1 MAVLT
6 VPEPVEAIAIKA
18 QGLDAQAVSI
28 NAALNKITTTIAGI
42 WDLDTSK
49 KEAPDAQKTVFIP
62 HKNPGSESVVEGDDR
77 KPVAPEHFAPGGKYR
92 SILKLF
98 VKYEN
103 LGDSKFAHG
112 TGWLIR
118 PDVMITAGHNV
129 FTWRAGGGRAREII
143 AYAGYNGAS
152 SINDPSVEVRRAKR
166 VVTTSQWLSNRG
178 SMAHDFA
185 LVMFDKPFTNVAP
198 FQYIETPLKDKL
210 ELGVVGYP
218 ADKIDATTG
227 ERGGKMY
234 ELFENTE
241 YNIME
246 QKDTMLE
253 HFIDSEGGNSGGP
266 VLRGSDLCAIATHV
280 YGGDSNTASVLGRY
294 GNPVQDYIAAFDLPL
309 ANPGQIN
316 LVPVNG
322 DVISQADAATG
333 PQAKEI
339 AKLGDNVVTP
349 GNDSNGH
356 SDNPNG
362 PNDENS
368 TKTNTS
374 KPEFWI
380 FEGVDEIL
388 NLTKDIATVL
398 GSSIA
403 GPVGAAIVPAIVTG
417 IKMAQPEGPL
427 DIDAALRRALLANTT
442 FLVAQQRSA
451 REEGWL
457 DDLADVVIAPLK
469 LISSPITPIPAVG
482 SPVIRLPFEEVM
494 RTIGVVGDAAEK
506 LVDDVAAEV
515 TRGLLL
521 RAQIPELATLAKAE
535 SAIDS
540 AKASENEAAFVQQF
554 AQAAGRN
561 TDTNTKAS
569 EEGFFDD
576 VGDFFKGAADSIGDV
591 VSDGAKLVGKAT
603 LDGVGIVV
611 DTVTDVTDT
620 VSKVPVVGDVFGTV
634 IRGDPAFRM
643 LQMVGKTAKEMKFES
658 AFDDERKPENV
669 FDDLSKEIGKIAQ
682 ALILHQVFADQF
694 LSAQMARP
702 VTQLKEE
709 GFFDDVGDF
718 FSNGKN
724 VQAIGAGISCVGA
737 VAPAIPVVGPILGLG
752 LLGVGGV
759 TTVVGM
765 AI

>member
-1 MAVLT
+1 MTASLWHQSTLHLVVNIDVSVLT
-6 VPEPVEAIAIKA
+6 TETY
-18 QGLDAQAVSI
+18 SI
-28 NAALNKITTTIAGI
+28 IMLMAR
-42 WDLDTSK
+42 DL
-49 KEAPDAQKTVFIP
+49 A
-62 HKNPGSESVVEGDDR
+62 
-77 KPVAPEHFAPGGKYR
+77 
-92 SILKLF
+92 ILKLF
-98 VKYEN
+98 IKYEN
-103 LGDSKFAHG
+103 LGDNKFAHG

-152 SINDPSVEVRRAKR
+152 SINDPSVEVRKAKR

-185 LVMFDKPFTNVAP
+185 LVMFDKPFTNVTP

-218 ADKIDATTG
+218 ADKVDATTG

-246 QKDTMLE
+246 HKDTMLE

-309 ANPGQIN
+309 ANPRQIN

-333 PQAKEI
+333 PQVKEI
-339 AKLGDNVVTP
+339 AKLGDNIVTP
-349 GNDSNGH
+349 GNDSNSH
-356 SDNPNG
+356 SASLNG
-362 PNDENS
+362 ANGTNG
-368 TKTNTS
+368 TKANTNR
-374 KPEFWI
+374 PEFWI

-427 DIDAALRRALLANTT
+427 DIDAALRRALLANST
-442 FLVAQQRSA
+442 FLVAQQRNA
-451 REEGWL
+451 KEEGWL
-457 DDLADVVIAPLK
+457 DDLADVVTAPLK
-469 LISSPITPIPAVG
+469 LIPNPITPIPVVG
-482 SPVIRLPFEEVM
+482 SPVIRLPFGEVM

-506 LVDDVAAEV
+506 LVNDVAAEV

-521 RAQIPELATLAKAE
+521 RAQIPELARVAKAE
-535 SAIDS
+535 SAMDVES
-540 AKASENEAAFVQQF
+540 APQPSENEAAFVQEF
-554 AQAAGRN
+554 AQATAR
-561 TDTNTKAS
+561 NTKAS

-576 VGDFFKGAADSIGDV
+576 VGGFFKGAVDSVGDV

-603 LDGVGIVV
+603 LEGVGLVA
-611 DTVTDVTDT
+611 DAVTDVTET

-634 IRGDPAFRM
+634 IGGDPAFRL
-643 LQMVGKTAKEMKFES
+643 LQMVGKTAKEIKFES

-669 FDDLSKEIGKIAQ
+669 FDDLYKEISKIAQ

-724 VQAIGAGISCVGA
+724 IQAIGTGISCAGA
-737 VAPAIPVVGPILGLG
+737 VAPVIPVVGPILGLG

>member
-6 VPEPVEAIAIKA
+6 APEPVEAIAIKA

-28 NAALNKITTTIAGI
+28 NAALNKITTTIAGV

-49 KEAPDAQKTVFIP
+49 KEAPDANKTVFIP

-98 VKYEN
+98 IKYEN
-103 LGDSKFAHG
+103 LGESKFAHG

-152 SINDPSVEVRRAKR
+152 SINGPSVEVRKAKR

-185 LVMFDKPFTNVAP
+185 LVMFDKPFTNVTP

-246 QKDTMLE
+246 HKDTMLE

-333 PQAKEI
+333 PQVKEI

-349 GNDSNGH
+349 ENDSA
-356 SDNPNG
+356 
-362 PNDENS
+362 
-368 TKTNTS
+368 NTS

-451 REEGWL
+451 KEEGWL
-457 DDLADVVIAPLK
+457 DDLTDVVTAPLK
-469 LISSPITPIPAVG
+469 LIPNPMTPIPAVG

-506 LVDDVAAEV
+506 LVNDVAAEV

-521 RAQIPELATLAKAE
+521 RAQIPELASLAKAE
-535 SAIDS
+535 SAIDG

-554 AQAAGRN
+554 AQAAARN
-561 TDTNTKAS
+561 TNTNTKAS

-576 VGDFFKGAADSIGDV
+576 VGDFFKGAADSVGDV
-591 VSDGAKLVGKAT
+591 VSDGAKLVGK
-603 LDGVGIVV
+603 
-611 DTVTDVTDT
+611 
-620 VSKVPVVGDVFGTV
+620 
-634 IRGDPAFRM
+634 
-643 LQMVGKTAKEMKFES
+643 
-658 AFDDERKPENV
+658 
-669 FDDLSKEIGKIAQ
+669 
-682 ALILHQVFADQF
+682 
-694 LSAQMARP
+694 
-702 VTQLKEE
+702 
-709 GFFDDVGDF
+709 
-718 FSNGKN
+718 
-724 VQAIGAGISCVGA
+724 
-737 VAPAIPVVGPILGLG
+737 
-752 LLGVGGV
+752 
-759 TTVVGM
+759 
-765 AI
+765 

>member
-1 MAVLT
+1 MSVLT
-6 VPEPVEAIAIKA
+6 APEPVEAVAIKA

-28 NAALNKITTTIAGI
+28 NAALNKITTTIAGV
-42 WDLDTSK
+42 WDLDTTK
-49 KEAPDAQKTVFIP
+49 KETPDANKTVFIP

-98 VKYEN
+98 IKYEN
-103 LGDSKFAHG
+103 LGDNKFAHG

-152 SINDPSVEVRRAKR
+152 SINDPSVEVRKAKR

-185 LVMFDKPFTNVAP
+185 VVMFDKPFTNVTP
-198 FQYIETPLKDKL
+198 FQYIETPVKDKL

-234 ELFENTE
+234 ELFESTE

-322 DVISQADAATG
+322 DIISQADAATG
-333 PQAKEI
+333 PQVKEI

-349 GNDSNGH
+349 ASDFNGTNGTKP
-356 SDNPNG
+356 NP
-362 PNDENS
+362 
-368 TKTNTS
+368 S

-380 FEGVDEIL
+380 FEGVDEVL
-388 NLTKDIATVL
+388 SLTKDIATVL
-398 GSSIA
+398 GSTIG
-403 GPVGAAIVPAIVTG
+403 GPVGAVIVPAIVAG
-417 IKMAQPEGPL
+417 IKVAQPEGPFEM
-427 DIDAALRRALLANTT
+427 DAALRRALLANST
-442 FLVAQQRSA
+442 FLVAQQRNSN
-451 REEGWL
+451 EEGWL
-457 DDLADVVIAPLK
+457 DDLTDIVTAPLK
-469 LISSPITPIPAVG
+469 LIPNPIAPIPAVG

-506 LVDDVAAEV
+506 LVNDVAAEV

-521 RAQIPELATLAKAE
+521 RAQIPELACVAKAE
-535 SAIDS
+535 SAMDVDS
-540 AKASENEAAFVQQF
+540 ATKASENEAAFIQELT
-554 AQAAGRN
+554 QATARRAN
-561 TDTNTKAS
+561 AS
-569 EEGFFDD
+569 EEGFFDN
-576 VGDFFKGAADSIGDV
+576 VGDFFKGAVDSVGEV

-603 LDGVGIVV
+603 LDGVGFVV

-643 LQMVGKTAKEMKFES
+643 LQMVGKTAKEIKFES
-658 AFDDERKPENV
+658 AFDDETNKPESI
-669 FDDLSKEIGKIAQ
+669 FDDLSREISKIAQ

-702 VTQLKEE
+702 VAQLKEE

>member
-1 MAVLT
+1 
-6 VPEPVEAIAIKA
+6 
-18 QGLDAQAVSI
+18 
-28 NAALNKITTTIAGI
+28 
-42 WDLDTSK
+42 
-49 KEAPDAQKTVFIP
+49 
-62 HKNPGSESVVEGDDR
+62 
-77 KPVAPEHFAPGGKYR
+77 
-92 SILKLF
+92 
-98 VKYEN
+98 
-103 LGDSKFAHG
+103 
-112 TGWLIR
+112 
-118 PDVMITAGHNV
+118 MITAGHNV
-129 FTWRAGGGRAREII
+129 FTWKAGGGRARQIV
-143 AYAGYNGAS
+143 AYAGYNSAS
-152 SINDPSVEVRRAKR
+152 NINDPSVEVRKAKR

-185 LVMFDKPFTNVAP
+185 MVMFDKPFTNVTP
-198 FQYIETPLKDKL
+198 FQYIETPVKDKL

-227 ERGGKMY
+227 ERGGRMY
-234 ELFENTE
+234 ELFENTA
-241 YNIME
+241 YNTME

-316 LVPVNG
+316 LVPVSG
-322 DVISQADAATG
+322 DIISQADAATG
-333 PQAKEI
+333 LQAKEI
-339 AKLGDNVVTP
+339 AKLGDNVLTP
-349 GNDSNGH
+349 ASDLKGHNDGFNGTKP
-356 SDNPNG
+356 NPN
-362 PNDENS
+362 PN
-368 TKTNTS
+368 

-388 NLTKDIATVL
+388 SLTKDVATTL
-398 GSSIA
+398 GPTIGGA
-403 GPVGAAIVPAIVTG
+403 VGAVIVPAIVAG
-417 IKMAQPEGPL
+417 IKTAQPEGAFE
-427 DIDAALRRALLANTT
+427 IDAALRRALLANST
-442 FLVAQQRSA
+442 FLVAQQRNTK
-451 REEGWL
+451 EEGWL
-457 DDLADVVIAPLK
+457 DDLTDVVTAPLK
-469 LISSPITPIPAVG
+469 LIPNPITPIPAVG

-506 LVDDVAAEV
+506 LINDVAAEI

-521 RAQIPELATLAKAE
+521 RAQIPELARLAKAE
-535 SAIDS
+535 SAMDVDS
-540 AKASENEAAFVQQF
+540 AAKANENEAAFVRQL
-554 AQAAGRN
+554 AQAAAHR
-561 TDTNTKAS
+561 TTAS

-576 VGDFFKGAADSIGDV
+576 VGDFFKGAVDSVGEV

-603 LDGVGIVV
+603 LDGVGLVV
-611 DTVTDVTDT
+611 DTITDVTDT

-643 LQMVGKTAKEMKFES
+643 LQMVGKTAKEIKFES
-658 AFDDERKPENV
+658 AFDDEDKPENV
-669 FDDLSKEIGKIAQ
+669 FDDLRREVSKISQ
-682 ALILHQVFADQF
+682 ALVLHQVFADQF

-702 VTQLKEE
+702 VAQLKEE

-724 VQAIGAGISCVGA
+724 LQAVGAGISCAGA
-737 VAPAIPVVGPILGLG
+737 VAPVIPVVGPILGLG
-752 LLGVGGV
+752 LLGLGGV